1 MKTIE
6 IKLFKFN
13 ELSEEAKQTAIDNY
27 RNGPYF
33 DDFWGP
39 DRLASYKAA
48 EKIYKDLRHI
58 QEKIKGARLVAWIQ
72 NNLSHL
78 WTDTNRISKH
88 ADGKIKNSYFQ
99 YKYDNPV
106 RVKLSKVFKT
116 NNLEN
121 CPLTGVCYDF
131 DFLQPIIDF
140 LRNPDKNTTNLDLE
154 IPSYEEITQKDFDWM
169 NTDEYIIEEIENR
182 YDGEEFTE
190 DGEIY

>member
-1 MKTIE
+1 MKTVE
-6 IKLFKFN
+6 IKLMTFA
-13 ELSEEAKQTAIDNY
+13 ELSEEAKQNAIDNY
-27 RNGPYF
+27 RNRPYF
-33 DDFWGP
+33 DDFWENE
-39 DRLASYKAA
+39 RVNSFKAA

-58 QEKIKGARLVAWIQ
+58 QEEIKGARLVAWIE

-106 RVKLSKVFKT
+106 KVRISKVFKT
-116 NNLEN
+116 NNLDN

-140 LRNPDKNTTNLDLE
+140 LRNPDEHTTNLDLV
-154 IPSYEEITQKDFDWM
+154 IPSYESIAERDHEYM
-169 NTDEYIIEEIENR
+169 NTDEFIIEEIENR
-182 YDGEEFTE
+182 HDGEEFTE

>member
-6 IKLFKFN
+6 IKLYKFA
-13 ELSEEAKQTAIDNY
+13 ELSEEAKQTAINNY
-27 RNGPYF
+27 RYQDN

-58 QEKIKGARLVAWIQ
+58 QEEIKGARLVAWIQ

-106 RVKLSKVFKT
+106 KVRLSKVFKT
-116 NNLEN
+116 NNLDN

-140 LRNPDKNTTNLDLE
+140 LRNPDKHTTNLDLE
-154 IPSYEEITQKDFDWM
+154 IPSYEEIAEKDFDWM
-169 NTDEYIIEEIENR
+169 DSDEYISETIEANK
-182 YDGEEFTE
+182 YEFTE

>member
-1 MKTIE
+1 MRTE
-6 IKLFKFN
+6 QIKIYQFA
-13 ELSEEAKQTAIDNY
+13 ELSEKAKQTAINNY
-27 RNGPYF
+27 RYQDN

-39 DRLASYKAA
+39 DRLASYEAA

-58 QEKIKGARLVAWIQ
+58 QEEIKGARLVAWIQ
-72 NNLSHL
+72 NNLSHF

-106 RVKLSKVFKT
+106 KVRLSKVFKT
-116 NNLEN
+116 NNLDN

-140 LRNPDKNTTNLDLE
+140 LRNPDKHTTNLDLE
-154 IPSYEEITQKDFDWM
+154 IPSYEEIAEKDFEWM
-169 NTDEYIIEEIENR
+169 NTDEYISETIEANE
-182 YDGEEFTE
+182 YEFTE